1 MLLHTKNDIP
11 FPINYQVKEIKLS
24 CEKQIVRYTISGL
37 EYKSAEQTKGAE
49 WSLRQ
54 AGQQTCNAYSCLTFV
69 NLI

>member
-1 MLLHTKNDIP
+1 MSMCTKNDIL

-24 CEKQIVRYTISGL
+24 CEKKIVRYTISGL

-54 AGQQTCNAYSCLTFV
+54 AGQ
-69 NLI
+69 